1 MSLTAIE
8 HTVLCVLILITVV
21 TLKNLELSLKCKYLL
36 VAVLQQGGGRQH
48 VTDGLILQLRQVVV
62 LVPDLIL

>member
-8 HTVLCVLILITVV
+8 HTVLCVRILITVV

-36 VAVLQQGGGRQH
+36 VAVLQQGGGWKH

-62 LVPDLIL
+62 LMPDLIL